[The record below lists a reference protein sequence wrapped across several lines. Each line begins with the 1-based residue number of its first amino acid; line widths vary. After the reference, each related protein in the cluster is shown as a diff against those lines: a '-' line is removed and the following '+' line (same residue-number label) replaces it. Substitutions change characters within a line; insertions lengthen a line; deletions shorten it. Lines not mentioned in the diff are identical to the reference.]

1 MGPLDMTTFPIPDID
16 LDERVV
22 IVTGGDRGLGFS
34 MASAMVKR
42 GARLVVASV
51 DAEGCIRAS
60 EELNQLAGARHA
72 LAVTTNI
79 LDLEQCRNAVRRAV
93 AEFGRCDVL
102 YNNARRLMRGP
113 GLPSYGNSL
122 PFFETDPDIYR
133 QTVEVNV
140 IGTFFMARAAVE
152 HFREIGSGK
161 IINVSTSR
169 RNFSGARNSP
179 YGVTK
184 AAVESETLIW
194 ARDMDG
200 TGITVNALLP
210 GGSADAD
217 PNRPKDPNK
226 QLLPVDIM
234 DPLAVWLASKRSD
247 PANGCRFVGKLWNP
261 KLNPDTAARGAR
273 EEPVFMDQQ
282 APIVPQ

>member
-1 MGPLDMTTFPIPDID
+1 MPTFPLPKIS
-16 LDERVV
+16 LDGRVV
-22 IVTGGDRGLGFS
+22 IMTGGDRGLGFS
-34 MASAMVKR
+34 MATAMAER
-42 GARLVVASV
+42 GAKLVLASI
-51 DAEGCIRAS
+51 DAEGCVRAA
-60 EELNQLAGARHA
+60 EELNQIAGAGHA
-72 LAVTTNI
+72 LAVTTDI
-79 LDLEQCRNAVRRAV
+79 LDLEQCRNTVKQSVEA
-93 AEFGRCDVL
+93 FGRCDVL

-113 GLPSYGNSL
+113 GLPPQGNSL

-133 QTVEVNV
+133 QTIEVNV

-152 HFREIGSGK
+152 HFRDAGTGK

-200 TGITVNALLP
+200 TGITVNAVLP

-217 PNRPKDPNK
+217 PNRPKDPDK
-226 QLLPVDIM
+226 FLLPVDIM
-234 DPLAVWLASKRSD
+234 DPLAVWLASERSD
-247 PANGCRFVGKLWNP
+247 SSNGCRYVGKLWDP
-261 KLNPDTAARGAR
+261 ELDPDAAAEGAR
-273 EEPVFMDQQ
+273 EEPVFMEQQ
-282 APIVPQ
+282 PPATN

>member
-1 MGPLDMTTFPIPDID
+1 MELPDMPTFPLPNIS
-16 LDERVV
+16 LDGRVV
-22 IVTGGDRGLGFS
+22 IMTGGDRGLGFS
-34 MASAMVKR
+34 MATAMAER
-42 GARLVVASV
+42 GAKVVLASV
-51 DAEGCIRAS
+51 DAEGCVRAAD
-60 EELNQLAGARHA
+60 ELNKIAGAGHA
-72 LAVTTNI
+72 LAVTTDI
-79 LDLEQCRNAVRRAV
+79 LDLEKCRHTVKQAVKA
-93 AEFGRCDVL
+93 FGRCDVL

-113 GLPSYGNSL
+113 GLPPQGNSL
-122 PFFETDPDIYR
+122 PFFETDPAIYR

-152 HFREIGSGK
+152 HFREVGTGK

-200 TGITVNALLP
+200 TGITVNAVLP

-217 PNRPKDPNK
+217 PNRPKDPDK
-226 QLLPVDIM
+226 VLLPVDIM
-234 DPLAVWLASKRSD
+234 DPLAVWLASEHSD
-247 PANGCRFVGKLWNP
+247 SANGCRYVGKLWDP
-261 KLNPDTAARGAR
+261 ELDPDAAAEGAR
-273 EEPVFMDQQ
+273 EEPVFMEQQ
-282 APIVPQ
+282 AS

>member
-1 MGPLDMTTFPIPDID
+1 MELPDMPKFPLPNIS
-16 LDERVV
+16 LDGRVV
-22 IVTGGDRGLGFS
+22 IMTGGDRGLGFS
-34 MASAMVKR
+34 MATAMAER
-42 GARLVVASV
+42 GAKVVLASV
-51 DAEGCIRAS
+51 DAEGCVRAAD
-60 EELNQLAGARHA
+60 ELNKIAGAGHA
-72 LAVTTNI
+72 LAVTTDI
-79 LDLEQCRNAVRRAV
+79 LDLEKCRNTVRQAVKA
-93 AEFGRCDVL
+93 FGRCDVL

-113 GLPSYGNSL
+113 GLPPQGNSL
-122 PFFETDPDIYR
+122 PFFETDPAIYR

-152 HFREIGSGK
+152 HFREVGTGK

-200 TGITVNALLP
+200 TGITVNAVLP

-217 PNRPKDPNK
+217 PNRPKDPDK
-226 QLLPVDIM
+226 VLLPVDIM
-234 DPLAVWLASKRSD
+234 DPLAVWLASEHSD
-247 PANGCRFVGKLWNP
+247 SANGCRYVGKLWDP
-261 KLNPDTAARGAR
+261 ELDPDAAAEGAR
-273 EEPVFMDQQ
+273 EEPVFMEQQ
-282 APIVPQ
+282 AS

>member
-1 MGPLDMTTFPIPDID
+1 MGHPEMSTFPLPDIS
-16 LDERVV
+16 LEGQVV

-34 MASAMVKR
+34 MAKAMAER
-42 GARLVVASV
+42 GARLVIASV
-51 DAEGCIRAS
+51 DADGCVRAA
-60 EELNQLAGARHA
+60 EELSGLAI
-72 LAVTTNI
+72 TTDI
-79 LDLEQCRNAVRRAV
+79 LDLDQCRNTVKRAV
-93 AEFGRCDVL
+93 EKFGRCDVL
-102 YNNARRLMRGP
+102 FNNARRLMRGP
-113 GLPSYGNSL
+113 GLPPQGNSL
-122 PFFETDPDIYR
+122 PFYETDPDIYR

-140 IGTFFMARAAVE
+140 IGTFFMARAAIE
-152 HFREIGSGK
+152 HFRQAEAGK

-194 ARDMDG
+194 ARDLDG
-200 TGITVNALLP
+200 MGITVNALLP

-226 QLLPVDIM
+226 PLLPVDIM

-247 PANGCRFVGKLWNP
+247 AANGCRYVGKLWDP
-261 KLNPDTAARGAR
+261 TLDPDAAAEGSR
-273 EEPVFMDQQ
+273 EEPVFMEQQ
-282 APIVPQ
+282 VSATI

>member
-1 MGPLDMTTFPIPDID
+1 MPTFPLPNIS
-16 LDERVV
+16 LDGRVV
-22 IVTGGDRGLGFS
+22 IMTGGDRGLGFS
-34 MASAMVKR
+34 MATAMAER
-42 GARLVVASV
+42 GAKVVLASV
-51 DAEGCIRAS
+51 DAEGCVRAAD
-60 EELNQLAGARHA
+60 ELNKIAGAGHA
-72 LAVTTNI
+72 LAVTTDI
-79 LDLEQCRNAVRRAV
+79 LDLEKCRHTVKQAVKA
-93 AEFGRCDVL
+93 FGRCDVL

-113 GLPSYGNSL
+113 GLPPQGNSL
-122 PFFETDPDIYR
+122 PFFETDPAIYR

-152 HFREIGSGK
+152 HFREVGTGK

-200 TGITVNALLP
+200 TGITVNAVLP

-217 PNRPKDPNK
+217 PNRPKDPDK
-226 QLLPVDIM
+226 VLLPVDIM
-234 DPLAVWLASKRSD
+234 DPLAVWLASEHSD
-247 PANGCRFVGKLWNP
+247 SANGCRYVGKLWDP
-261 KLNPDTAARGAR
+261 ELDPDAAAEGAR
-273 EEPVFMDQQ
+273 EEPVFMEQQ
-282 APIVPQ
+282 AS

>member
-1 MGPLDMTTFPIPDID
+1 MSTFPLPEIS
-16 LDERVV
+16 LDGRVV
-22 IVTGGDRGLGFS
+22 IMTGGDRGLGLS
-34 MASAMVKR
+34 MATAMAER
-42 GARLVVASV
+42 GARLVIASV
-51 DAEGCIRAS
+51 DAEGCARAA
-60 EELNQLAGARHA
+60 EELNQIAGAGQA
-72 LAVTTNI
+72 LAVPTDI
-79 LDLEQCRNAVRRAV
+79 LDLDQCCNTVQRAV
-93 AEFGRCDVL
+93 KEFGRCDVL

-113 GLPSYGNSL
+113 GLPPQGNSL
-122 PFFETDPDIYR
+122 PFYETDPDIYR
-133 QTVEVNV
+133 QTIEVNV

-152 HFREIGSGK
+152 HFREASSGK

-200 TGITVNALLP
+200 TGITVNAILP

-226 QLLPVDIM
+226 PLLPVDIM
-234 DPLAVWLASKRSD
+234 DPLAVWLTSERSD
-247 PANGCRFVGKLWNP
+247 AANGCRFVGKLWNP
-261 KLNPDTAARGAR
+261 ELDPDAAAEGAR
-273 EEPVFMDQQ
+273 EEPVFIEQQ
-282 APIVPQ
+282 APAIN

>member
-1 MGPLDMTTFPIPDID
+1 MSTFPLPEIS
-16 LDERVV
+16 LDGRVV
-22 IVTGGDRGLGFS
+22 IMTGGDRGLGLS
-34 MASAMVKR
+34 MATAMAER
-42 GARLVVASV
+42 GARLVIASV
-51 DAEGCIRAS
+51 DAEGCARAA
-60 EELNQLAGARHA
+60 EELNQIAGAGQA
-72 LAVTTNI
+72 LAVPTDI
-79 LDLEQCRNAVRRAV
+79 LDLDQCRNTVQRAV
-93 AEFGRCDVL
+93 KEFGRCDVL

-113 GLPSYGNSL
+113 GLPPQGNSL
-122 PFFETDPDIYR
+122 PFYETDPDIYR
-133 QTVEVNV
+133 QTIEVNV

-152 HFREIGSGK
+152 HFREASSGK

-200 TGITVNALLP
+200 TGITVNAILP

-226 QLLPVDIM
+226 PLLPVDIM
-234 DPLAVWLASKRSD
+234 DPLAVWLTSERSD
-247 PANGCRFVGKLWNP
+247 AANGCRFVGKLWNP
-261 KLNPDTAARGAR
+261 ELDPDAAAEGAR
-273 EEPVFMDQQ
+273 EEPVFIEQQ
-282 APIVPQ
+282 APATN